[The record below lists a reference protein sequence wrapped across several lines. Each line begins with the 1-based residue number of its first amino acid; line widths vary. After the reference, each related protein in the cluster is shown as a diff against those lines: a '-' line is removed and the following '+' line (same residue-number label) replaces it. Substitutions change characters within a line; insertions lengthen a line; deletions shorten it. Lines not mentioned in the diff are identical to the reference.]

1 MKKMITIMIGLFSA
15 CNVTKPNSANQI
27 KIATFSNNFNLQ
39 DIKAIEEKLNTKII
53 EYKFDY
59 SKNLDNQIKKY
70 KPDLIIGANYLSYP
84 IMEAKNFKN
93 ITLQDSFYKKIT
105 NSTKT
110 LYQRLG
116 VNDFKKESIPLF
128 LEDIRV
134 FRNNQSKFSNFRAD
148 LSKLFND
155 PENKITIHNNPR
167 LIAWIA
173 MNIFGKNLPPHI
185 IANPDE
191 TRLKQALKNFF
202 ETKAQK
208 NFVSIQEAI
217 INWNKIDIFI
227 GPNWIVN
234 FTNPTKANYLIDN
247 YNLITLSSI
256 FKTKYANDK
265 SDELIKYIQLNY
277 NKLSLVNNFTPV
289 TSEESKAQ
297 FFNLAEDKKY
307 SMVLSNEMNY
317 YYFIDQNHAIDNMPN
332 YINKKIDKILKIS

>member
-1 MKKMITIMIGLFSA
+1 MKKIITIMIGLFSA
-15 CNVTKPNSANQI
+15 CSTTKTNSANQI

-39 DIKAIEEKLNTKII
+39 DIKAIEEKLNTKIV

-59 SKNLDNQIKKY
+59 SKDLDNQIKKY

-93 ITLQDSFYKKIT
+93 ITLQDSFYKQLT

-110 LYQRLG
+110 LYQRLA

-134 FRNNQSKFSNFRAD
+134 FGNDQSKFSNSRAD
-148 LSKLFND
+148 LNKLFND
-155 PENKITIHNNPR
+155 PKNKITIHNNPK

-191 TRLKQALKNFF
+191 KRLKQALKMFF

-208 NFVSIQEAI
+208 DFVSIQEAI

-247 YNLITLSSI
+247 YNLITLNSI

-289 TSEESKAQ
+289 TLEESKAQ
-297 FFNLAEDKKY
+297 FSNLSEDKKY